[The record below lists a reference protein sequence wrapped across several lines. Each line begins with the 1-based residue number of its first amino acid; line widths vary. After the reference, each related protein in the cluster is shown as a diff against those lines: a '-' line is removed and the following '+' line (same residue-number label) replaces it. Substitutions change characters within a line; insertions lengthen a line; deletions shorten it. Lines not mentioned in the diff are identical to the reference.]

1 MTGLALKEAKTSF
14 EGWVSHPSL
23 GEETVWGRIVF
34 VGWRLRFES
43 GTVTREVP
51 LVKLRIERDETTE
64 GGIVFCD
71 PDHAEWL
78 FHTLDQEI
86 LERGPLLQQAH
97 TRNQIREL
105 QGGKELARRLKITGA
120 FLAGFAVLALV
131 VSMLM
136 GVMVRSLVARV
147 PVEWEQELGD
157 EAMADLKQQETFIE
171 DAKLQTNLVRAVAP
185 LVRAVPTNALGF
197 KFYILKSSAPNAFAL
212 PGGHVVVT
220 TSLLELADRPEEV
233 AGVVAH
239 ELAHVTRKH
248 ALRKTLSS
256 AGPYILCR
264 VFMRGNSGLMGV
276 LAGSS
281 QLLVCQTFSQEYETE
296 ADDVGWQL
304 LLAAHIDP
312 RGLTDMLKK
321 LNAEE
326 ARMKHL
332 RLAPQAFSSH
342 PATDKRIR
350 RLEAKWQRLKDK
362 SGFIEYESVKRE

>member
-1 MTGLALKEAKTSF
+1 MTEAKTAF
-14 EGWVSHPSL
+14 EAWVSHPNL
-23 GEETVWGRIVF
+23 GEEVVWGRIVF

-43 GTVTREVP
+43 DTVTREVP
-51 LVKLRIERDETTE
+51 LVNLRIERDEAAD

-71 PDHAEWL
+71 PDHAEWS

-120 FLAGFAVLALV
+120 FLAGFAVLALI

-136 GVMVRSLVARV
+136 GMMVRSLVARV
-147 PVEWEQELGD
+147 PAEWEQELGD

-185 LVRAVPTNALGF
+185 LVRAVPTNTLGF
-197 KFYILKSSAPNAFAL
+197 KFYILKSPLPNAFAL

-264 VFMRGNSGLMGV
+264 LFMRGGGGLMGV

-281 QLLVCQTFSQEYETE
+281 QLLVCQTFSQEYEIE
-296 ADDVGWQL
+296 ADDVGWQM

-326 ARMKHL
+326 ARMKL
-332 RLAPQAFSSH
+332 ARLAPQAFSSH
-342 PATDKRIR
+342 PATEKRIR

-362 SGFIEYESVKRE
+362 SGFIEYDTAKRE